1 MKNALKI
8 CVLFFLVVQLSP
20 LAGILSTQEN
30 ISPRLLNLIT
40 QKGENHRFTAWV
52 FFSDKGTDLAQ
63 QIETAYLS
71 LNPRTMQRRL
81 RHRGNTSLADAYDVP
96 VKEEY
101 VDLVGKLVS
110 RIRHRSRWLN
120 AVSVEASG
128 QILIKV
134 SELDFVKRIE
144 KVASYRFRKPHVT
157 STIRPE
163 KSIPVLKKYTL
174 DYGPS
179 YSQVTQLNVPV
190 LHDMGYSGNGVL
202 ICMLDT
208 GFNNLNHQ
216 ALDHLHIISTWDF
229 VNGDPNV
236 FDEPG
241 QMGVGEHGT
250 ETLGT
255 IAGYHPGRLIGPA
268 YGASFILGKTENTTW
283 ERHIEEDHWVAGAE
297 WADALGADIISSS
310 LGYRDEFTHG
320 ETDYSWEDMDGQT
333 TIVTKGANIAAGK
346 GILIVNSAGNE
357 GTSIPPENSLLGP
370 ADSPYVLAAGAV
382 NSTGQK
388 TDFSSTGP
396 TSDGRIKPD
405 VMAQGLDVFSAG
417 IHHED
422 EYVYLDGTSFS
433 CPLLAGVAALV
444 LEINPT
450 WSNQDI
456 MAALKITPSN
466 ADAPDNLMG
475 WGIANAFDAA
485 FYALK
490 SIYPPNFF
498 SLERKKNNYGF
509 FVQYVDS
516 FSWQH
521 NPRNIPPVANY
532 RIYAQPLNG
541 SNQSY
546 SLIAELEGGVL
557 SYERRGL
564 LADETFL
571 YKITSVNAA
580 GEESDPDY
588 VRN

>member
-40 QKGENHRFTAWV
+40 QKGENQRFTAWV

-71 LNPRTMQRRL
+71 LNPRAMQRRL

-144 KVASYRFRKPHVT
+144 KVASYRFREPHVI

-310 LGYRDEFTHG
+310 LGYRDQFTHG

-333 TIVTKGANIAAGK
+333 TIVTQGANIAAGK

-357 GTSIPPENSLLGP
+357 GTSIPPENSLIGP

-388 TDFSSTGP
+388 VYFSSTGP

-405 VMAQGLDVFSAG
+405 VMAQGLDVFTAG
-417 IHHED
+417 IHHVD
-422 EYVYLDGTSFS
+422 EYVYLAGTSFS

-456 MAALKITPSN
+456 MAALKITASN

-475 WGIANAFDAA
+475 WGIASAFEAA

-521 NPRNIPPVANY
+521 NPRNISPAANY
-532 RIYAQPLNG
+532 RIYAQPLNS
-541 SNQSY
+541 SNQSF